1 MSVYVEV
8 DEGGR
13 RLRYNSTGSK
23 SIFPFMLIA
32 VCLAAVGAVAVT
44 GLLTA
49 SRTMSSSGTVK
60 SINVEVFWD
69 SGLTDVV
76 SEIDWGIIEPGVSVT
91 ETIYITNTGNAAVTL
106 NMTYYGWVP
115 AEAGNYITLS
125 WDREGVTVNPD
136 AVVSAVLTL
145 SVSESISGIE
155 GFSFNIVIEG
165 TG

>member
-1 MSVYVEV
+1 M
-8 DEGGR
+8 
-13 RLRYNSTGSK
+13 GSK
-23 SIFPFMLIA
+23 SVLPLLL
-32 VCLAAVGAVAVT
+32 VCVGLALVGAVAVT

-60 SINVEVFWD
+60 AINVEVYWD

-76 SEIDWGIIEPGVSVT
+76 SEIDWGTIEPGVSVT
-91 ETIYITNTGNAAVTL
+91 AATYITNTGNTVMTL

-125 WDREGVTVNPD
+125 WDKEGVTVDPD
-136 AVVSAVLTL
+136 AVVPAVLTL

-155 GFSFNIVIEG
+155 SFSFDIVIEG